1 MSIIFTTCFHPLA
14 CEGAKRE
21 KEFKRPLLQVERNES
36 CAFGYIGRLCHMCGP
51 GWGRETFDSC
61 SKCPPKAANMALTIV
76 GSVFVVGVLVTFI
89 IYSIKSSADER
100 SISSMMFK
108 TLAAYGQVIGIASLF
123 PYKWPPEI
131 LRFFEFMDA
140 ITSVSDRILNTDCAL
155 EDRRGKGLAL
165 IYEKAILYMMAP
177 PIFVF
182 CAIIV
187 FIISHFCLNCRNIL
201 GRRLRKRFLKAGEFW
216 TRADTRRC
224 IIVSAIVAM
233 VILHPTLVRQAMFL
247 LMCVNVENKFY
258 LRIDLQLQ
266 CSTTE
271 HNLMT
276 IFVAVPGILLYV
288 LGWPLLV
295 YILLRKRKHKLHL
308 KGLSGQGT
316 RSTYGFLYRGYSK
329 DRYYWEIVIM
339 MRKTAMV
346 LVATFG
352 LRATVPTQG
361 LLALFV
367 ISMAMAAHLK
377 LRPHEDDSLDK
388 LEFYG
393 LTAAFITLYFGMFFF
408 TDDVVFAPWWGF
420 IVTFTIMMT
429 NAVFMTIFCL
439 YLYGAFREES
449 NLVKRL
455 NTSAT
460 LKCYSKFDKWKNRF
474 CCCCLWWLRRK
485 KERLEKKT
493 SMKFRSARHRATSGD
508 IWGKSD
514 RKDAKARHQE
524 RLRRIKL
531 NKDAGN
537 ERGLQMAALPLA
549 DEFARRQRK
558 LASNIHTTDD
568 NLVKRMKKNRS
579 MRSIIT
585 GISNGDSTDDIDN
598 AVRQHF
604 KRAGVD
610 KQEAGFLS
618 GYSKK
623 ITSNATLKTTLSA
636 KSKFLKRSSSFKMR
650 KKESRKHKQKHIDND
665 NNNEYSVELTE
676 LYSNNDNSSLKEV
689 HSMLLRISNLVSGQ
703 SKRNIKMNSGNQ
715 PSSLLDLVSV
725 AKSIERKLVASI
737 ETKPRQQEAERHK
750 HRKSY
755 HFDPTEEKYYSYNE
769 ETGESQWED
778 PEHGTEMELQTNL
791 GKEPATTYINPL
803 VSTSAMSRLDEYQ
816 TDLLQEVMTVSQP
829 IQKMNLLGKLKSKVN
844 RRKEK
849 HSNEISDK
857 NYYKNYNNTH
867 TELSLA
873 LAKAKRRS
881 EGEVSRSV
889 LAAVAKFKLLKRR
902 SVFKNNRPKQRMNKK
917 AKRFSERT
925 FDYCMEEDG
934 TIVWQEGPID
944 SVTGDECVCHP
955 VTGQMFRVKDLDEY
969 GGLVPSAQPVR
980 PPSIM
985 QMDGKMNPLY
995 KNKNQ
1000 RKEKQEQQQEE
1011 VKQEEQQ
1018 FNENELSEPLRE
1030 KSKRKKKTEKNDD
1043 FEYCYDE
1050 DGDVVWEGGVDEST
1064 GEECVFHPQTGRRFS
1079 IQELDTETGLLK
1091 L

>member
-76 GSVFVVGVLVTFI
+76 GSVFVVVVLVTFI

-131 LRFFEFMDA
+131 LQFFEFMDA

-187 FIISHFCLNCRNIL
+187 FIISHCCLNCRNIL

-346 LVATFG
+346 LIATFG

-429 NAVFMTIFCL
+429 NAVFMTTFCL

-449 NLVKRL
+449 NLVKRM

-474 CCCCLWWLRRK
+474 CCCYLWWLRRK
-485 KERLEKKT
+485 KERSEEKT
-493 SMKFRSARHRATSGD
+493 SMKFRSARHRVTSGD
-508 IWGKSD
+508 IWGTSD

-558 LASNIHTTDD
+558 LASNIHTTDK
-568 NLVKRMKKNRS
+568 NLVKRMKKNLS

-604 KRAGVD
+604 KIAGVD

-618 GYSKK
+618 GYSKR
-623 ITSNATLKTTLSA
+623 NA
-636 KSKFLKRSSSFKMR
+636 SKKSSSFKMR
-650 KKESRKHKQKHIDND
+650 KKEFRKHKQKQIVND

-676 LYSNNDNSSLKEV
+676 LSNNDNSSLKEV

-737 ETKPRQQEAERHK
+737 ETKPRQKEAERRNY
-750 HRKSY
+750 RKSY

-816 TDLLQEVMTVSQP
+816 TDSLQEIMTVSQP
-829 IQKMNLLGKLKSKVN
+829 IQKMNLLRKLKSKVN

-857 NYYKNYNNTH
+857 NYNKNYNNTH

-985 QMDGKMNPLY
+985 QMEGKMNPLY

-1018 FNENELSEPLRE
+1018 FNENDSSKPLRE

-1079 IQELDTETGLLK
+1079 IQELDEETGLLK